1 MLPLKE
7 NNPQGVRVGR
17 ERNIAAWKNGFE
29 EKELEVGTLPVLG
42 TWTITAIFGYQ
53 NKVNSSTTF
62 VVKEYVLPTFRV
74 EIQPPSYI
82 TERQNRFNVKVSAKY
97 SFGKHVKGTLRIE
110 MLVVFENGR
119 EIKVEDRWLPIRG
132 ESVSSVR
139 VGKLVAPKEIPSFP
153 AGQRLKI
160 KAEVTED
167 ATGTKLRA
175 KPVFVHI
182 VKSPYTISFEK
193 SPRFFKPS
201 VSFRV
206 TAVIRYPNKEPAPEL
221 RVKFE
226 ATDGNRQLH
235 MVKESSNAAKTNNR
249 GEVVFT
255 FDVPPDANQATRITV
270 KVKTDDKELLNTE
283 SQMTLEPYISNANNY
298 ILVRP
303 PLQKPSINQ
312 RISVTFLIPMQAGIN
327 QINYLFLSRGKIVK
341 TGVIQKQIGTETTL
355 NVDITADMA
364 PKCRIL
370 AFFVRN
376 GEMASDSVLMD
387 VENGYKNEVLLN
399 TDPAPDQTYHPAQDF
414 VVKMKTSTKS
424 VVGLLAVDQ
433 SIYYLRNE
441 SRVTNEKVFSDIGSF
456 DLGCGLGSGRNN
468 KDVFDRAGL
477 SMLTDAAVP
486 VSKREDLL
494 CGEDPK
500 RRRRRSVAGGISEY
514 CLAFERL
521 KRAASGVC
529 LIRNVVRAFAA
540 KNFEASPVH
549 CQKERNAKSFKNTSP
564 QFVGLTSIHVASGI
578 LHVSRGRSAIGPD
591 DEFEVRPDD
600 IDDDVTQLTTREFF
614 PESWIWVKAETND
627 DGFLEQGFTLPD
639 SITTWEISAIAM
651 NSQTGF
657 GLSNTVNIQSRM
669 NLFIHLK
676 MPPSVQRHE
685 QITVYAVLYNFNA
698 RNTRVNLFFIGHAS
712 FCSIAKPG
720 ERSERLSVVVK
731 GNDAVAIP
739 FTVIP
744 LQVGDSPIEIQAFTV
759 DLGDRIR
766 KNLRVVPEGLQKQET
781 TSIVLDPQGIM
792 DSDDPR
798 GKKIVEVKR
807 DGVQLNS
814 LKVALPDNLVPGSL
828 RVMIYATGNLMAPG
842 VKDMVE
848 NGLNNLIVMPSGCG
862 EQTMIYMAPLVY
874 VLKYL
879 YTIKDGVTDEIERKA
894 YNFMRAGYRNELRY
908 RRNDNSYSV
917 WGQKTAP
924 MTWLSA
930 FVNKVFC
937 QASAYIKDDIDSNL
951 ICSTFKFLESK
962 QVADGSF
969 AEALHVY
976 HREMRGEVDNKVA
989 LTAFVVISLT
999 ECSSQCTNTDTK
1011 VLSKATSFLEK
1022 AVPGIKA
1029 GNLMAIVAYALALT
1043 GSPGKNNAYSK
1054 LVGMLKRDRKDG
1066 RSVAYI
1072 PDGGLASQVEA
1083 TSYALLTMIAMNK
1096 IKDAGPLVIWL
1107 TSMRNARGSFIS
1119 TQDTVVALQAL
1130 SEYSS
1135 KASTGEMDLRIT
1147 VASSKIDRK
1156 IFRIQK
1162 SDALVR
1168 QQQDL
1173 ELTYNVPDEGK
1184 DCQYDV
1190 TITTREEIDNQLNDD
1205 AIPIKPAKP
1214 KKNKKNKNKKK
1225 KNKGKCKGKKK
1236 HSKKCKKGN
1245 RNTQGDEVPNRLRIS
1260 ICIRHNFNNG
1270 SVMTMAEVGL
1280 LSGFKADN
1288 ESLKNL
1294 LDNVKPKVYKYEI
1307 SDRSVVFYLEK
1318 VTTTKSCFG
1327 FAMVRAFKVG
1337 ALQAVPVKVY
1347 DYYEPGQICTKF
1359 YRPSRNSALLKVICE
1374 DEDQCS
1380 CSQGSCPRQR
1390 STNPKPLQ
1398 KTACLHSDY
1407 VFTGIV
1413 RDIEDQNSMQKIAFR
1428 VVDVYKTYSND
1439 QKKDSKMHMY
1449 KLTNCDY
1456 PEIKS
1461 GKQYL
1466 IMVKKSEAHVM
1477 NEDTYVLEWPD
1488 SASKA
1493 RKTTEEQRANEYENK
1508 RCLIGTLWCD
1518 QSIAAEPVENMQKDS
1533 IDNDT
1538 EEEADGLI
1546 DEANTSDDSYSEQL
1560 TPDREEQLAMQSA
1573 LERCVAQHNSK
1584 HATDQK
1590 ESSKHFPTI
1599 MVPGHGRQYKSTLV
1613 RLINEDPHLSK
1624 DR

>member
-1 MLPLKE
+1 
-7 NNPQGVRVGR
+7 
-17 ERNIAAWKNGFE
+17 
-29 EKELEVGTLPVLG
+29 
-42 TWTITAIFGYQ
+42 
-53 NKVNSSTTF
+53 
-62 VVKEYVLPTFRV
+62 
-74 EIQPPSYI
+74 
-82 TERQNRFNVKVSAKY
+82 
-97 SFGKHVKGTLRIE
+97 
-110 MLVVFENGR
+110 
-119 EIKVEDRWLPIRG
+119 
-132 ESVSSVR
+132 
-139 VGKLVAPKEIPSFP
+139 
-153 AGQRLKI
+153 
-160 KAEVTED
+160 
-167 ATGTKLRA
+167 
-175 KPVFVHI
+175 
-182 VKSPYTISFEK
+182 
-193 SPRFFKPS
+193 
-201 VSFRV
+201 
-206 TAVIRYPNKEPAPEL
+206 
-221 RVKFE
+221 
-226 ATDGNRQLH
+226 
-235 MVKESSNAAKTNNR
+235 
-249 GEVVFT
+249 
-255 FDVPPDANQATRITV
+255 
-270 KVKTDDKELLNTE
+270 
-283 SQMTLEPYISNANNY
+283 
-298 ILVRP
+298 
-303 PLQKPSINQ
+303 
-312 RISVTFLIPMQAGIN
+312 MQAGIN

-399 TDPAPDQTYHPAQDF
+399 TDPAPDQTFRPGQDLA
-414 VVKMKTSTKS
+414 VKMKTSTKS

-500 RRRRRSVAGGISEY
+500 RRRRRSVAGGISLLDKK
-514 CLAFERL
+514 CCQ
-521 KRAASGVC
+521 GIC
-529 LIRNVVRAFAA
+529 
-540 KNFEASPVH
+540 
-549 CQKERNAKSFKNTSP
+549 CQKLRSIAGTLPKGTKCKELQKHIPSVCWPDFYSCCLRNFA
-564 QFVGLTSIHVASGI
+564 
-578 LHVSRGRSAIGPD
+578 SRGRSAIGPD

-685 QITVYAVLYNFNA
+685 QTTVYAVLYNFNA
-698 RNTRVNLFFIGHAS
+698 RETHVNLFFIGHAS
-712 FCSIAKPG
+712 FCSMAKPD

-744 LQVGDSPIEIQAFTV
+744 LQVGDSPIEVQAFTV
-759 DLGDRIR
+759 DFGDKIR
-766 KNLRVVPEGLQKQET
+766 KNLSVVPEGLQKQET
-781 TSIVLDPQGIM
+781 ISIVLDPQGIM

-807 DGVQLNS
+807 IGVQLNS
-814 LKVALPDNLVPGSL
+814 LKVALPDNLVPGFL
-828 RVMIYATGNLMAPG
+828 RVMIYVTGNLMAPG

-848 NGLNNLIVMPSGCG
+848 NGLNNLIVMPRGCG

-937 QASAYIKDDIDSNL
+937 QASAYIKDDIDSHL

-969 AEALHVY
+969 AEALPVY
-976 HREMRGEVDNKVA
+976 QREMRGEVDNKVA

-1054 LVGMLKRDRKDG
+1054 LVEMLKRDRKDD

-1168 QQQDL
+1168 QQQDITKAAPGTVFVQTKGTGVAQLQL

-1190 TITTREEIDNQLNDD
+1190 TITTREEIDNRLNDD

-1214 KKNKKNKNKKK
+1214 KKNKKNKNK
-1225 KNKGKCKGKKK
+1225 GKCKGKKK

-1245 RNTQGDEVPNRLRIS
+1245 RKTQGDKAPNRLRIS

-1294 LDNVKPKVYKYEI
+1294 LDNVKPKVYQYEI

-1327 FAMVRAFKVG
+1327 FAMARAFKVG

-1380 CSQGSCPRQR
+1380 CSQGSCPKQR

-1398 KTACLHSDY
+1398 RTACLHSDY

-1413 RDIEDQNSMQKIAFR
+1413 VDIEDQNSMQKIAFR
-1428 VVDVYKTYSND
+1428 VVDVYKTYSNGL
-1439 QKKDSKMHMY
+1439 KKDIEVYMY

-1461 GKQYL
+1461 GEQYL
-1466 IMVKKSEAHVM
+1466 IMVKKSEVYVM
-1477 NEDTYVLEWPD
+1477 NEDTYVLEWPG
-1488 SASKA
+1488 SVRKA
-1493 RKTTEEQRANEYENK
+1493 RKVKNALNQVRQGAV
-1508 RCLIGTLWCD
+1508 CD
-1518 QSIAAEPVENMQKDS
+1518 EMTA
-1533 IDNDT
+1533 
-1538 EEEADGLI
+1538 
-1546 DEANTSDDSYSEQL
+1546 
-1560 TPDREEQLAMQSA
+1560 
-1573 LERCVAQHNSK
+1573 
-1584 HATDQK
+1584 
-1590 ESSKHFPTI
+1590 
-1599 MVPGHGRQYKSTLV
+1599 
-1613 RLINEDPHLSK
+1613 
-1624 DR
+1624 

>member
-1 MLPLKE
+1 ME
-7 NNPQGVRVGR
+7 FQAVQWDN
-17 ERNIAAWKNGFE
+17 ENGFIPTQAHHR
-29 EKELEVGTLPVLG
+29 LLAYLLYLG
-42 TWTITAIFGYQ
+42 LLTYAAR
-53 NKVNSSTTF
+53 TF
-62 VVKEYVLPTFRV
+62 VGPRGGSEDMRIVRSFAELRGVEGRVQGGVGDQLLLVKTLQSLIEKLGMLTWLPGHMVFLMQMAPFKECDKGTANCILRAQ
-74 EIQPPSYI
+74 IYAQ
-82 TERQNRFNVKVSAKY
+82 SAKC
-97 SFGKHVKGTLRIE
+97 L
-110 MLVVFENGR
+110 
-119 EIKVEDRWLPIRG
+119 
-132 ESVSSVR
+132 
-139 VGKLVAPKEIPSFP
+139 
-153 AGQRLKI
+153 
-160 KAEVTED
+160 
-167 ATGTKLRA
+167 
-175 KPVFVHI
+175 
-182 VKSPYTISFEK
+182 
-193 SPRFFKPS
+193 
-201 VSFRV
+201 
-206 TAVIRYPNKEPAPEL
+206 
-221 RVKFE
+221 
-226 ATDGNRQLH
+226 
-235 MVKESSNAAKTNNR
+235 
-249 GEVVFT
+249 
-255 FDVPPDANQATRITV
+255 
-270 KVKTDDKELLNTE
+270 
-283 SQMTLEPYISNANNY
+283 
-298 ILVRP
+298 
-303 PLQKPSINQ
+303 INQ

-399 TDPAPDQTYHPAQDF
+399 TDPAPDQTFRPGQDLA
-414 VVKMKTSTKS
+414 VKMKTSTKS

-685 QITVYAVLYNFNA
+685 QTTVYAVLYNFNA
-698 RNTRVNLFFIGHAS
+698 RETHVNLFFIGHAS
-712 FCSIAKPG
+712 FCSMAKPD

-744 LQVGDSPIEIQAFTV
+744 LQVGDSPIEVQAFTV
-759 DLGDRIR
+759 DFGDKIR
-766 KNLRVVPEGLQKQET
+766 KNLSVVPEGLQKQET
-781 TSIVLDPQGIM
+781 ISIVLDPQGIM

-807 DGVQLNS
+807 IGVQLNS
-814 LKVALPDNLVPGSL
+814 LKVALPDNLVPGFL
-828 RVMIYATGNLMAPG
+828 RVMIYVTGNLMAPG

-848 NGLNNLIVMPSGCG
+848 NGLNNLIVMPRGCG

-937 QASAYIKDDIDSNL
+937 QASAYIKDDIDSHL

-969 AEALHVY
+969 AEALPVY
-976 HREMRGEVDNKVA
+976 QREMRGEVDNKVA

-1054 LVGMLKRDRKDG
+1054 LVEMLKRDRKDD

-1168 QQQDL
+1168 QQQDITKAAPGTVFVQTKGTGVAQLQAIGINQPPITYFIFLTDRRL

-1190 TITTREEIDNQLNDD
+1190 TITTREEIDNRLNDD

-1214 KKNKKNKNKKK
+1214 KKNKKNKNK
-1225 KNKGKCKGKKK
+1225 GKCKGKKK

-1245 RNTQGDEVPNRLRIS
+1245 RKTQGDKAPNRLRIS

-1294 LDNVKPKVYKYEI
+1294 LDNVKPKVYQYEI

-1327 FAMVRAFKVG
+1327 FAMARAFKVG

-1380 CSQGSCPRQR
+1380 CSQVKVPASFFYSSSTYVVNKLNEHKPRPSQMI
-1390 STNPKPLQ
+1390 TLN
-1398 KTACLHSDY
+1398 KTL
-1407 VFTGIV
+1407 
-1413 RDIEDQNSMQKIAFR
+1413 QNSF
-1428 VVDVYKTYSND
+1428 YSPNDEQQILLNSNALPPKDTGVSLMNFD
-1439 QKKDSKMHMY
+1439 QK
-1449 KLTNCDY
+1449 
-1456 PEIKS
+1456 
-1461 GKQYL
+1461 
-1466 IMVKKSEAHVM
+1466 
-1477 NEDTYVLEWPD
+1477 
-1488 SASKA
+1488 
-1493 RKTTEEQRANEYENK
+1493 
-1508 RCLIGTLWCD
+1508 
-1518 QSIAAEPVENMQKDS
+1518 
-1533 IDNDT
+1533 
-1538 EEEADGLI
+1538 
-1546 DEANTSDDSYSEQL
+1546 
-1560 TPDREEQLAMQSA
+1560 
-1573 LERCVAQHNSK
+1573 
-1584 HATDQK
+1584 
-1590 ESSKHFPTI
+1590 
-1599 MVPGHGRQYKSTLV
+1599 
-1613 RLINEDPHLSK
+1613 
-1624 DR
+1624 